1 MIGDVT
7 GHVVAAAPIMAQIR
21 HMLRALVFDHGGPPS
36 LVVSKLDRALPMF
49 AEPPTATLVL
59 TQLERVAEAYL
70 LRWSN
75 SGTPPPLLL
84 HLGLGARFLSPVR
97 HGNPVGVDP
106 TVPRYDH
113 AQRLPARSTPP
124 RWSGCVPSS
133 SRGAASCSTTMSP
146 CSPCA
151 CRTTGRG
158 EAPGGPVLR
167 ERWARQNFGSGDWA
181 LTSSA
186 ASASDSTDGGE
197 PSSGLFAVS
206 FMARTAT
213 TPTAAAPTA

>member
-1 MIGDVT
+1 
-7 GHVVAAAPIMAQIR
+7 
-21 HMLRALVFDHGGPPS
+21 
-36 LVVSKLDRALPMF
+36 MF

-59 TQLERVAEAYL
+59 TRLERVAEGYL

-75 SGTPPPLLL
+75 TGQPPPLLL
-84 HLGLGARFLSPVR
+84 HPGLGARFRSPAC
-97 HGNPVGVDP
+97 HGIPVGVDP
-106 TVPRYDH
+106 TVPGTTMRSGF
-113 AQRLPARSTPP
+113 QRGSTPP
-124 RWSGCVPSS
+124 RWSGCAPSS
-133 SRGAASCSTTMSP
+133 SRGAASCSATVSP
-146 CSPCA
+146 CSPRA
-151 CRTTGRG
+151 CRTTGSG

-213 TPTAAAPTA
+213 TPTAAAPMA